1 MMADYMHCLTGLAS
15 FTGKIPCPCVLCH
28 AASHYGIC
36 DSCTRHYLGNP
47 APRCH
52 CCGHDIPET
61 HTTGHSTLCG
71 ACLAR
76 HPAFDAT
83 IVATDYIP
91 PFDFLI
97 HQLKFAHQ
105 LTLAPLMGKLIDNAI
120 VQQSSTDWKAPDIL
134 IAVPLG
140 KARLIE
146 RGFNQSHEIA
156 KTLARAMK
164 LPLHTGL
171 LYRNRETAKQST
183 ISFNERKQNV
193 HNAFTASDNAIAFIR
208 GKHIGVVDDVM
219 TTGHTLDE
227 IARILKKAGA
237 RYITNFVFARTPSK
251 FLQEN

>member
-1 MMADYMHCLTGLAS
+1 M
-15 FTGKIPCPCVLCH
+15 
-28 AASHYGIC
+28 
-36 DSCTRHYLGNP
+36 
-47 APRCH
+47 
-52 CCGHDIPET
+52 
-61 HTTGHSTLCG
+61 
-71 ACLAR
+71 
-76 HPAFDAT
+76 
-83 IVATDYIP
+83 ATDYVP

-105 LTLAPLMGKLIDNAI
+105 LALAPLMGKLIGKAVGPQATNEW
-120 VQQSSTDWKAPDIL
+120 QAPDIL

-156 KTLARAMK
+156 KELARSMK
-164 LPLHTGL
+164 LPLYSGL

-183 ISFNERKQNV
+183 ISFSERKQNV
-193 HNAFTASDNAIAFIR
+193 RNAFTASQDALSIIR

-219 TTGHTLDE
+219 TTGHTLEE

-251 FLQEN
+251 LLQEN